1 MNFKFQNH
9 DYCCFFNP
17 LRSLKEMVGIVFILS
32 FICSNLLAQES
43 SHNWASSG
51 ALNSSSRF
59 EILLLGIAQ
68 DAGYPQINCY
78 QAHCMPAWKDVT
90 KRRMATSLALLDHQQ
105 QRFYLFEATPDIKQ
119 QLYQVYRQFGDYR
132 LAGIFLTHAHMGH
145 YTGLMHLG
153 REAQGADSIPVY
165 AMPRMLQFL
174 KNNGPWSQLVTLK
187 NIQLRALQDQ
197 QSVQLAGAVKV
208 IPFLVPHR
216 DEFSETVGFQIISA
230 HKKLL
235 FIPDIDK
242 WQRWKTDVRQ
252 KIKQV
257 DYALLDATFFAA
269 GEIKNRDM
277 SEIPHPFVA
286 ESMAFFSGLSLAD
299 KNKVIFIHFNH
310 TNPLLIDG
318 SDAQKA
324 VQTAGYHFA
333 REGMRIGL

>member
-1 MNFKFQNH
+1 
-9 DYCCFFNP
+9 
-17 LRSLKEMVGIVFILS
+17 LKEMVGIIFILS
-32 FICSNLLAQES
+32 FICSNLLAQEPT
-43 SHNWASSG
+43 NNRASSG
-51 ALNSSSRF
+51 ALDSSSRF

-78 QAHCMPAWKDVT
+78 QAHCMPAWKDIT
-90 KRRMATSLALLDHQQ
+90 KRRMATSLALLDHQNQ
-105 QRFYLFEATPDIKQ
+105 SFYLFEATPDIKQ

-153 REAQGADSIPVY
+153 REAQGADRIPVY
-165 AMPRMLQFL
+165 AMPRMFQFL

-187 NIQLRALQDQ
+187 NIQLRAIQDQ
-197 QSVQLAGAVKV
+197 RSVELAGAVKV

-216 DEFSETVGFQIISA
+216 DEFSETVGFKILSN
-230 HKKLL
+230 KKTMI

-242 WQRWKTDVRQ
+242 WKRWKTDVRQ
-252 KIKQV
+252 LIKQV
-257 DYALLDATFFAA
+257 DYALLDATFYAA

-286 ESMAFFSGLSLAD
+286 ESMAFFSSLTLAN

-310 TNPLLIDG
+310 TNPLLIEG
-318 SDAQKA
+318 SDAQK
-324 VQTAGYHFA
+324 QLEKAGYHVA
-333 REGMRIGL
+333 QEGMRIRL